1 MKKILICGDSFSA
14 DYQKK
19 DTGLIGWVN
28 MLAQD
33 HTVLNLSDAGCSEY
47 RILKNI
53 ENSILSNFDAVIVC
67 HTSPYR
73 VYIKDHP
80 IYKNDPLHRNSD
92 LIYADI
98 EYHLLKNKNKTLR
111 TGKEY
116 FETIFE
122 DEYYKDMYFLMQDKI
137 INLTKNIPC
146 LHLTPLFDE
155 KLYRFEH
162 CINLSKLFTITPNA
176 ANHYSFEDNQQIYTI
191 IKSWIDKN
199 V

>member
-19 DTGLIGWVN
+19 DASLVGWVN
-28 MLAQD
+28 LLSQD
-33 HTVLNLSDAGCSEY
+33 YDIINLSDAGCSEY

-53 ENSILSNFDAVIVC
+53 ENSILTNFDGIIVC

-73 VYIKDHP
+73 VYIDKHP
-80 IYKNDPLHRNSD
+80 VYANDSLHKNCD

-98 EYHLLKNKNKTLR
+98 EYHLSLNKNKILKTA
-111 TGKEY
+111 KDY
-116 FETIFE
+116 FEQIFDE
-122 DEYYKDMYFLMQDKI
+122 EYYKEIYFLMQEKI
-137 INLTKNIPC
+137 INLTKNYPC

-162 CINLSKLFTITPNA
+162 CINLSKHYDIEPNS
-176 ANHYSFEDNQQIYTI
+176 ANHYSNKDNKQIYIT